1 MAQETHILARK
12 KYGIGHYIF
21 NTINDVEMMG
31 FSKKEVRAQLDK
43 GITDENDWVFQ
54 TIDDETFRNYKELS
68 VRDERFKLITK
79 Q

>member
-1 MAQETHILARK
+1 MVTETHILARK
-12 KYGIGHYIF
+12 KFGIGHFIF
-21 NTINDVEMMG
+21 NTLEDVEMMG
-31 FSKKEVRAQLDK
+31 FKKKEVRAQLDK

-79 Q
+79 K

>member
-21 NTINDVEMMG
+21 NTLEDVEMMG
-31 FSKKEVRAQLDK
+31 FKKKEVRAQLDK

>member
-12 KYGIGHYIF
+12 KFGIGHYIF
-21 NTINDVEMMG
+21 NTIDDVEIMG
-31 FSKKEVRAQLDK
+31 FSKKEVKISLDK
-43 GITDENDWVFQ
+43 GVNENDWIFE

-79 Q
+79 K